1 MVNLELRFPPPLL
14 FLCCAVFMWL
24 LRGESAPGMW
34 AIMLLMMLVVAG
46 GIMGVGALQRF
57 RHHQTTV
64 SPTRPHHT
72 SHLVTS
78 GVYRI
83 SRNPMYLGLLC
94 WLSAWACYL
103 GGVWVWLGPLVL
115 AFWLTRFQ
123 IMPEEQLLR
132 ARFGDEYVEYCR
144 RVRRWC

>member
-14 FLCCAVFMWL
+14 FLCCAVFMWW

-34 AIMLLMMLVVAG
+34 AIMLLVMLVVAG

-103 GGVWVWLGPLVL
+103 GVVWVWLGPLVL
-115 AFWLTRFQ
+115 AVWLTRFQ